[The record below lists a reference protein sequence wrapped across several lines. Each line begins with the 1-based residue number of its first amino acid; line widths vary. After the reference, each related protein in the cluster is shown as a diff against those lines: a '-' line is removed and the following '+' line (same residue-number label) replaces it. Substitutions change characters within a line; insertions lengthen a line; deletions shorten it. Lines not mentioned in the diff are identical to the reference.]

1 MYIPILPASIPARS
15 LTQYL
20 PAYTATDYLRQPDS
34 SDGEPDT
41 GGGPRNGLEEW
52 SSLIGIITAIVG
64 NVLIALA
71 LNVQRYAHIQLHNE
85 RVRNRER
92 AKQALKNA
100 KNGNGA
106 SQTGYGSVAESR
118 AGAHMPA
125 AGDHDDDDDDDAEG
139 AHESDPLTQ
148 SFRSGDSSWSENS
161 DESAT
166 KPAST
171 SYLKSPYWWL
181 GQILIT
187 VGEMGN
193 FLAYGFAPASIV
205 SPLGV
210 VALVSNCILAP
221 IVFKEKFRKRDFW
234 GVVIAVFGAV
244 TVVLSANTQE
254 TKLDPHAVWDAITT
268 LEFEIY
274 VGVTCSLIV
283 LLMWLSPKYGNR
295 TILIDLGLV
304 GLFGGYTV
312 LSTKGV
318 SSLLSSTLLRA
329 FTTPVTYVLLMIL
342 LGTAIMQ
349 VRYVNKALQRFDSTQ
364 VIPIQFVS
372 FTLCVIIGSAVLY
385 RDFERTTSEQA
396 VKFTGGCFLTFF
408 GVFLITSGR
417 DAVDDD
423 DEDMLSDDDDVE
435 ETIGLAEQDPDDPPS
450 PAQPRRRDSN
460 AKRPRRSSR
469 VSFMDAVNKPLA
481 VLQESGVPTSRA
493 PVTPTKASLLP
504 PGDGATESAPLL
516 RPRSRERH
524 HSTPVPVHP
533 GIAHAMSSESAV
545 SISSA
550 TPISSEPPT
559 HPGTPLGQAATLPA
573 INTLHDGSPAT
584 SRPQSA
590 SRSHMHHHF
599 TAPLFSPSPFHSTVS
614 GLVPS
619 NLVKDAH
626 PVRRPSSR
634 RRPSLRSSLFVSQ
647 DELSVEP
654 IGEEEERVIMS
665 AIERSRTVDEA
676 QAQQQGGGGG
686 EGKKGVRAR
695 AKSLTNSVVDLFGV
709 RRSKGEYDQGA
720 PREGG
725 GQGSQVSGG
734 DFSTETL

>member
-1 MYIPILPASIPARS
+1 MYLPILPASIPARS
-15 LTQYL
+15 VTQYL
-20 PAYTATDYLRQPDS
+20 PAYTATDYLRQGDS
-34 SDGEPDT
+34 SHGKPDG
-41 GGGPRNGLEEW
+41 GGGPRKGLEEW

-71 LNVQRYAHIQLHNE
+71 LNVQRYAHIRLHRE
-85 RVRNRER
+85 KLQNRER

-118 AGAHMPA
+118 GGAHTPGGGG
-125 AGDHDDDDDDDAEG
+125 GDGDDDDAQG
-139 AHESDPLTQ
+139 ARESDPLTQ
-148 SFRSGDSSWSENS
+148 SFQSGDSRWSDNS
-161 DESAT
+161 DDESAT
-166 KPAST
+166 NNSST

-210 VALVSNCILAP
+210 VALVSNCIIAP

-268 LEFEIY
+268 TEFEIY
-274 VGVTCSLIV
+274 MGVTCSLIV

-318 SSLLSSTLLRA
+318 SSMLSSTLLRA
-329 FTTPVTYVLLMIL
+329 FTTPVTYVLLLIL

-417 DAVDDD
+417 DAADD
-423 DEDMLSDDDDVE
+423 DEDMLSDDDEVE
-435 ETIGLAEQDPDDPPS
+435 ETIGLEEQDPDDPPS
-450 PAQPRRRDSN
+450 PAQPRRRGSD
-460 AKRPRRSSR
+460 AKSSRRSSR

-504 PGDGATESAPLL
+504 SGEAGESAPLL
-516 RPRSRERH
+516 RTRSPERRH
-524 HSTPVPVHP
+524 NSTPAPVHP
-533 GIAHAMSSESAV
+533 GIAHAMSSESAI

-559 HPGTPLGQAATLPA
+559 HPGTPLGQVSTLPA
-573 INTLHDGSPAT
+573 INIPHDGSPVT
-584 SRPQSA
+584 PRPQSA
-590 SRSHMHHHF
+590 SRAHTHHHF
-599 TAPLFSPSPFHSTVS
+599 TGPLFSPSPFHSTVS

-634 RRPSLRSSLFVSQ
+634 RRPSLRSSLYVSQ
-647 DELSVEP
+647 DELNVEP

-665 AIERSRTVDEA
+665 AIERSRTADES
-676 QAQQQGGGGG
+676 QIPGGQGQQGQGGGGR
-686 EGKKGVRAR
+686 KGVRAR
-695 AKSLTNSVVDLFGV
+695 AKSLTNSVGDLFGV
-709 RRSKGEYDQGA
+709 RRAKRDDGA
-720 PREGG
+720 PPRDGA
-725 GQGSQVSGG
+725 QGSQVGG